1 MGLLFM
7 YYLARPVKFCV
18 TPVFLWVDIRT
29 VVVGGGSSADTAT
42 AAGGGGVGGDV
53 EGSAKEDAPN
63 PFPMWTVINHGLSE
77 QLHSTLT
84 AS

>member
-1 MGLLFM
+1 M
-7 YYLARPVKFCV
+7 
-18 TPVFLWVDIRT
+18 
-29 VVVGGGSSADTAT
+29 GGGSSADTAT